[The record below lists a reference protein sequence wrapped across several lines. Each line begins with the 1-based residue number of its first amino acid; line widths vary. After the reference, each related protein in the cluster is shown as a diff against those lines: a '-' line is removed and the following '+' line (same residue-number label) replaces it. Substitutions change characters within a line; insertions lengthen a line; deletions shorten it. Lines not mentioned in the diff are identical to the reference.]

1 MMSERLVCPKCQR
14 PVVIRVDWRAI
25 PYVQCICGYARYNA
39 TDLAEREREKV
50 AL

>member
-1 MMSERLVCPKCQR
+1 MMSEKLVCPKCHR

-39 TDLAEREREKV
+39 TDLAERERETV